1 MAHSETTSE
10 KYYQFPSI
18 AKAVQ
23 MHSCIQEISRQ
34 KHFTHEQDWAMIKEQ
49 PVETQTTATTRLCEL
64 IAAKHN
70 IDKTWQQLQD
80 HWKP

>member
-10 KYYQFPSI
+10 MHYQFPSI
-18 AKAVQ
+18 AEAVQ

-34 KHFTHEQDWAMIKEQ
+34 KYFTNEQDWAMLKEH
-49 PVETQTTATTRLCEL
+49 PEKTQTTTTIRLCEL

-70 IDKTWQQLQD
+70 IDKTGQQLQD